1 MASKDQKGK
10 SKSQKAGTK
19 NGAEKAAAEEEAPG
33 SEGSSSR
40 SSDADKGKGNG
51 GAKAEAGAPDDA
63 KAAKASR
70 AARAKDEGDA
80 PRAAAPPPSH
90 DHSAGAHHAPDRKQ
104 YWKIFVVLLVLTVLE
119 VVVAQVP
126 GIGKTTLG
134 VLLVAM
140 AVAKAGIVALYYM
153 HLNHET
159 KVMRFWVTIPFAAPA
174 IYALALIADA
184 AWRHAK

>member
-10 SKSQKAGTK
+10 GKSQKSGTK
-19 NGAEKAAAEEEAPG
+19 NGADKAAAEDELPK
-33 SEGSSSR
+33 S
-40 SSDADKGKGNG
+40 DKGKGNG
-51 GAKAEAGAPDDA
+51 GAGGATKAEAGSA
-63 KAAKASR
+63 KEATPAR
-70 AARAKDEGDA
+70 AARAKDEGEA

-90 DHSAGAHHAPDRKQ
+90 DHSAGAHHAPDRKEI
-104 YWKIFVVLLVLTVLE
+104 WKIFGILLVLTILE
-119 VVVAQVP
+119 VIVAQLP

-140 AVAKAGIVALYYM
+140 AVAKAGIVALFYM
-153 HLNHET
+153 HLKHET
-159 KVMRFWVTIPFAAPA
+159 KVMRFWVGIPFAAPA